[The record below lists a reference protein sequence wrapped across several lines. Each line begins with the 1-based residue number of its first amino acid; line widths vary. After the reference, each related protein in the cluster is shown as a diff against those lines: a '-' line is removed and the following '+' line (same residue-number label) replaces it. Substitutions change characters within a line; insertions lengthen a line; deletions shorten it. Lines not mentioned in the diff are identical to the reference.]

1 MDQVDYRLAQTP
13 EEKEEIYNLRYRA
26 YLREGAVKESP
37 EQRVTD
43 QYDDLPN
50 SWTFGV
56 YLFGELYSS
65 VRISV
70 LTPEWREFCSAEAF
84 GEILHPRLDRGEVI
98 IDPARFVA
106 DPDKVKRLPELPYLT
121 LRLAYM
127 ACEYFNADL
136 GLAIV
141 RAEHQAFYRRVFL
154 HETIAEPR
162 MFPGL
167 LKPVGLMAA
176 DFPAMKEKVFERY
189 PMMRSTAFERRMLF
203 ERASARRARSAPAV
217 PNTSGPRWFRIPEP
231 DGLRVES
238 AVRTCRLSPGL
249 ARLVIMPRGRC
260 ISPRCPPQSP
270 KSGDFGPVCACLH
283 RRATFT
289 NH

>member
-1 MDQVDYRLAQTP
+1 MRSAAEPVTTALGRGAELLDQVDYRLARTP
-13 EEKEEIYNLRYRA
+13 EEKEEIYRLRYRA

-50 SWTFGV
+50 SWTFGI
-56 YLFGELYSS
+56 YIEGELYSS

-70 LTPEWREFCSAEAF
+70 LTAEWRESCSAEAF

-98 IDPARFVA
+98 IDPTRFVA
-106 DPDKVKRLPELPYLT
+106 EPDKAKRFPELPYVT
-121 LRLAYM
+121 LRLAYL

-141 RAEHQAFYRRVFL
+141 RAEHQAFYRRVFM

-162 MFPGL
+162 FFPGL

-176 DFPAMKEKVFERY
+176 NFPAMRDKVFLRF
-189 PMMRSTAFERRMLF
+189 PMMRSSAFERRMLF
-203 ERASARRARSAPAV
+203 ER
-217 PNTSGPRWFRIPEP
+217 GGE
-231 DGLRVES
+231 
-238 AVRTCRLSPGL
+238 RLSF
-249 ARLVIMPRGRC
+249 
-260 ISPRCPPQSP
+260 SPDMRIASFEHSSIVPQQS
-270 KSGDFGPVCACLH
+270 
-283 RRATFT
+283 
-289 NH
+289 

>member
-1 MDQVDYRLAQTP
+1 MRSAAEPVTAAFGRGSELLDQVDYRLAQTP
-13 EEKEEIYNLRYRA
+13 AEKEEIYRLRYRA

-50 SWTFGV
+50 SWTFGIHIE
-56 YLFGELYSS
+56 GELYSS

-70 LTPEWREFCSAEAF
+70 LSSEWRESCSAEAF
-84 GEILHPRLDRGEVI
+84 GEILNPRLDRGEVI
-98 IDPARFVA
+98 IDPTRFVA
-106 DPDKVKRLPELPYLT
+106 EPDKAKRFPELPYVT
-121 LRLAYM
+121 LRLAYL

-141 RAEHQAFYRRVFL
+141 RAEHQAFYRRVFM

-162 MFPGL
+162 FFPGL

-176 DFPAMKEKVFERY
+176 NFPAMREKVFQRY

-203 ERASARRARSAPAV
+203 ERGGERRSSSAELRTASFDHTSIV
-217 PNTSGPRWFRIPEP
+217 PQ
-231 DGLRVES
+231 
-238 AVRTCRLSPGL
+238 
-249 ARLVIMPRGRC
+249 
-260 ISPRCPPQSP
+260 QS
-270 KSGDFGPVCACLH
+270 
-283 RRATFT
+283 
-289 NH
+289 

>member
-1 MDQVDYRLAQTP
+1 MGPAAEKSSAAAGKRLDLLDQVDYHLARTP
-13 EEKEEIYNLRYRA
+13 AEKEEIYNLRYRA
-26 YLREGAVKESP
+26 YLREGAVKPSAD
-37 EQRVTD
+37 QRVTD
-43 QYDDLPN
+43 QYDDMPN

-56 YLFGELYSS
+56 WIEGELYSS

-70 LTPEWREFCSAEAF
+70 LTSEWRQSCSAEAF
-84 GEILHPRLDRGEVI
+84 GEVLLPRLDSGEVI

-106 DPDKVKRLPELPYLT
+106 DPDKAKRLPELPYVT

-141 RAEHQAFYRRVFL
+141 RPEHQAFYRRVFL

-162 MFPGL
+162 LFPGL

-176 DFPAMKEKVFERY
+176 NFPAMREKVFKRY

-203 ERASARRARSAPAV
+203 EWRNERIATSRSRAHGLERASIVPRS
-217 PNTSGPRWFRIPEP
+217 
-231 DGLRVES
+231 
-238 AVRTCRLSPGL
+238 
-249 ARLVIMPRGRC
+249 
-260 ISPRCPPQSP
+260 
-270 KSGDFGPVCACLH
+270 
-283 RRATFT
+283 
-289 NH
+289 

>member
-1 MDQVDYRLAQTP
+1 MRSAAEASTAALGRSSDLLDQVDYRLAQTP

-26 YLREGAVKESP
+26 YLREGAVKESAG
-37 EQRVTD
+37 QRVTD

-56 YLFGELYSS
+56 YFRGDLHSS

-70 LTPEWREFCSAEAF
+70 LTSDWRMSCSAEAF
-84 GEILHPRLDRGEVI
+84 GEILNPRLDRGEII

-106 DPDKVKRLPELPYLT
+106 DPDKAKRFPELPYVT

-127 ACEYFNADL
+127 ACEYFSADV

-154 HETIAEPR
+154 HESIAEPR
-162 MFPGL
+162 FFPGL
-167 LKPVGLMAA
+167 LKPVGLMAVN
-176 DFPAMKEKVFERY
+176 FPAMRDKVFERY

-203 ERASARRARSAPAV
+203 ERPDEHHAPSLNVTVSSLERTSIV
-217 PNTSGPRWFRIPEP
+217 P
-231 DGLRVES
+231 
-238 AVRTCRLSPGL
+238 
-249 ARLVIMPRGRC
+249 
-260 ISPRCPPQSP
+260 
-270 KSGDFGPVCACLH
+270 
-283 RRATFT
+283 
-289 NH
+289 

>member
-1 MDQVDYRLAQTP
+1 MGSPAESRPTAIARGTDLLEQVDYRLAQTR
-13 EEKEEIYNLRYRA
+13 EEKEKIYNLRYRA
-26 YLREGAVKESP
+26 YLREGAVKESA

-56 YLFGELYSS
+56 YVAGELYSS
-65 VRISV
+65 VRIS
-70 LTPEWREFCSAEAF
+70 LLSSEYRQSCSAEAF
-84 GEILHPRLDRGEVI
+84 GEILLPMLEQGKVI
-98 IDPARFVA
+98 VDPARFVA
-106 DPDKVKRLPELPYLT
+106 DPDKVRRLPELPYVT

-176 DFPAMKEKVFERY
+176 DFPRLKERVFERY

-203 ERASARRARSAPAV
+203 DAPGFAQV
-217 PNTSGPRWFRIPEP
+217 PA
-231 DGLRVES
+231 GLLVAADE
-238 AVRTCRLSPGL
+238 LSSI
-249 ARLVIMPRGRC
+249 V
-260 ISPRCPPQSP
+260 PQ
-270 KSGDFGPVCACLH
+270 
-283 RRATFT
+283 T
-289 NH
+289 

>member
-1 MDQVDYRLAQTP
+1 MRSPAEASTTAFGRSSDLLDQVDYRLAQTP

-56 YLFGELYSS
+56 CFHGELYSS

-70 LTPEWREFCSAEAF
+70 LTSEWRQSCSNEAF
-84 GEILHPRLDRGEVI
+84 GEILNPRLDRGEII

-106 DPDKVKRLPELPYLT
+106 DPDRVKRVPELPYLT

-141 RAEHQAFYRRVFL
+141 RAEHQAFYRKVFL

-162 MFPGL
+162 FFPGL

-176 DFPAMKEKVFERY
+176 DFPTMKEKVFERY

-203 ERASARRARSAPAV
+203 ARPGQQQSQASYERASIV
-217 PNTSGPRWFRIPEP
+217 PTS
-231 DGLRVES
+231 
-238 AVRTCRLSPGL
+238 
-249 ARLVIMPRGRC
+249 
-260 ISPRCPPQSP
+260 
-270 KSGDFGPVCACLH
+270 
-283 RRATFT
+283 
-289 NH
+289 

>member
-1 MDQVDYRLAQTP
+1 MEYRMASAAEASTSALGRSLDLLDQVDYRPAQTP
-13 EEKEEIYNLRYRA
+13 EEKEEIYHLRYRA
-26 YLREGAVKESP
+26 YLREGAVTESAD
-37 EQRVTD
+37 QRVSD

-56 YLFGELYSS
+56 YLQGELYSS

-70 LTPEWREFCSAEAF
+70 LTSQWRLSCSAEAF
-84 GEILHPRLDRGEVI
+84 GEILYPRLDRGEVI
-98 IDPARFVA
+98 VDPARFVA
-106 DPDKVKRLPELPYLT
+106 DPDKAGRFPELPYVT

-162 MFPGL
+162 FFPGL

-176 DFPAMKEKVFERY
+176 DFPALREKVFERY

-203 ERASARRARSAPAV
+203 ERSGERRSPSPSATVSTFERASIVPRS
-217 PNTSGPRWFRIPEP
+217 
-231 DGLRVES
+231 
-238 AVRTCRLSPGL
+238 
-249 ARLVIMPRGRC
+249 
-260 ISPRCPPQSP
+260 
-270 KSGDFGPVCACLH
+270 
-283 RRATFT
+283 
-289 NH
+289 

>member
-1 MDQVDYRLAQTP
+1 MRSAAEPSTAALGRSSDLLDQVDYRLAQTP
-13 EEKEEIYNLRYRA
+13 EEKEQIYNLRYRA
-26 YLREGAVKESP
+26 YLREGAVKESAG
-37 EQRVTD
+37 QRVTD

-56 YLFGELYSS
+56 YFRGDLHSS

-70 LTPEWREFCSAEAF
+70 LTSEWRLSCSAEAF
-84 GEILHPRLDRGEVI
+84 GEILNPRLDRGETIV
-98 IDPARFVA
+98 DPARFVA
-106 DPDKVKRLPELPYLT
+106 DPDKAKRLPELPYVT

-127 ACEYFNADL
+127 ACEYFNADI

-162 MFPGL
+162 DFPGL

-176 DFPAMKEKVFERY
+176 DFPALRDKVFERY

-203 ERASARRARSAPAV
+203 ERPGERHAPTPDAMV
-217 PNTSGPRWFRIPEP
+217 SPFERTSI
-231 DGLRVES
+231 V
-238 AVRTCRLSPGL
+238 
-249 ARLVIMPRGRC
+249 
-260 ISPRCPPQSP
+260 PQS
-270 KSGDFGPVCACLH
+270 
-283 RRATFT
+283 
-289 NH
+289 

>member
-1 MDQVDYRLAQTP
+1 MRSVAEASTSEIGRGSDLLEQVDYRLARTP
-13 EEKEEIYNLRYRA
+13 QEKEAIYNLRYRA
-26 YLREGAVKESP
+26 YLREGAVQESAD
-37 EQRVTD
+37 QRVID

-50 SWTFGV
+50 SWTFGI
-56 YLFGELYSS
+56 YIHGELYSS

-70 LTPEWREFCSAEAF
+70 LTSEWRLSCSAEAF

-106 DPDKVKRLPELPYLT
+106 EPDKVKRLPELPYVT

-127 ACEYFNADL
+127 ACEYFNADI

-162 MFPGL
+162 LFPGL

-176 DFPAMKEKVFERY
+176 DFPAMREKVFERY

-203 ERASARRARSAPAV
+203 ERPDEHHAPSLKVTVSSLERTSIV
-217 PNTSGPRWFRIPEP
+217 P
-231 DGLRVES
+231 
-238 AVRTCRLSPGL
+238 
-249 ARLVIMPRGRC
+249 
-260 ISPRCPPQSP
+260 
-270 KSGDFGPVCACLH
+270 
-283 RRATFT
+283 
-289 NH
+289 

>member
-1 MDQVDYRLAQTP
+1 MRSAAEASTAALGRSSDLLDQVDYRLAETP

-26 YLREGAVKESP
+26 YLREGAIPPSADE
-37 EQRVTD
+37 RVTD

-56 YLFGELYSS
+56 YFHGELYSS

-70 LTPEWREFCSAEAF
+70 LTSDWRMSCSAEAF
-84 GEILHPRLDRGEVI
+84 GEILNPRLDRGEII

-106 DPDKVKRLPELPYLT
+106 DPDKAKRFPELPYVT

-127 ACEYFNADL
+127 ACEYFTADIGL
-136 GLAIV
+136 GIV

-162 MFPGL
+162 MLPGL

-176 DFPAMKEKVFERY
+176 DFPALKEKVFERY

-203 ERASARRARSAPAV
+203 QRSGAHH
-217 PNTSGPRWFRIPEP
+217 S
-231 DGLRVES
+231 S
-238 AVRTCRLSPGL
+238 SPG
-249 ARLVIMPRGRC
+249 VMV
-260 ISPRCPPQSP
+260 SPVEPTSIVPQS
-270 KSGDFGPVCACLH
+270 
-283 RRATFT
+283 
-289 NH
+289 

>member
-1 MDQVDYRLAQTP
+1 MRSAAEPSRTALTRSSDLLDQVDYRLAQTP
-13 EEKEEIYNLRYRA
+13 EEKETIYNLRYRA
-26 YLREGAVKESP
+26 YLREGAVQPSV

-43 QYDDLPN
+43 QYDDLSN

-56 YLFGELYSS
+56 HLFGELYSS

-70 LTPEWREFCSAEAF
+70 LTSEWRQSCSNEAF
-84 GEILHPRLDRGEVI
+84 GEILNPKLDRGEVI

-106 DPDKVKRLPELPYLT
+106 DPDKVQRFPELPYVT

-162 MFPGL
+162 FFPGL

-176 DFPAMKEKVFERY
+176 NFPAMRDKVFERY

-203 ERASARRARSAPAV
+203 ERGGKHRSQADVSAS
-217 PNTSGPRWFRIPEP
+217 
-231 DGLRVES
+231 ES
-238 AVRTCRLSPGL
+238 TPIV
-249 ARLVIMPRGRC
+249 
-260 ISPRCPPQSP
+260 P
-270 KSGDFGPVCACLH
+270 KSCGSAA
-283 RRATFT
+283 RI
-289 NH
+289 

>member
-1 MDQVDYRLAQTP
+1 MRSSPAEASSAAAGKSPDLLDQVDYRLAETP
-13 EEKEEIYNLRYRA
+13 LEKEAIYNLRYRA

-37 EQRVTD
+37 EQRVTV

-56 YLFGELYSS
+56 FVGGELYSS

-70 LTPEWREFCSAEAF
+70 LTSEWRESCSAEAF
-84 GEILHPRLDRGEVI
+84 GEILMPRLDRGEVI

-106 DPDKVKRLPELPYLT
+106 DPDKVKRFPELPYVT

-127 ACEYFNADL
+127 ACDYFNADL

-162 MFPGL
+162 FFPGL

-176 DFPAMKEKVFERY
+176 NFPAMRDKVFERY
-189 PMMRSTAFERRMLF
+189 PMMRSTAFERRKLFERPGERRSAPDRVVTSF
-203 ERASARRARSAPAV
+203 ERASIV
-217 PNTSGPRWFRIPEP
+217 PT
-231 DGLRVES
+231 
-238 AVRTCRLSPGL
+238 A
-249 ARLVIMPRGRC
+249 
-260 ISPRCPPQSP
+260 
-270 KSGDFGPVCACLH
+270 
-283 RRATFT
+283 
-289 NH
+289 